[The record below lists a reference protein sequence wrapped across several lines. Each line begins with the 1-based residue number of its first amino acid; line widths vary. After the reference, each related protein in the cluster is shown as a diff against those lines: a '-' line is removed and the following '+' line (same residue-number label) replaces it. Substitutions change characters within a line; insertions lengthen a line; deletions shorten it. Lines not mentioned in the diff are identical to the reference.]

1 MTGEEEYTL
10 DEERLTLEEMQ
21 AMQRALQEKYMEKWH
36 GLGPWKARDTLLWMV
51 SEAGEAAQIL
61 KHEGNDAAAVP
72 GEARAR
78 FVEEM
83 CDVLM
88 YWNDAML
95 CFGVTPEEI
104 ARAYRAKHQRNMSR
118 W

>member
-1 MTGEEEYTL
+1 M
-10 DEERLTLEEMQ
+10 DEERFNLEEMQ
-21 AMQRALQEKYMEKWH
+21 AMQRALQEKYKEKWH
-36 GLGPWKARDTLLWMV
+36 GLGPWKARDTLLWMMA
-51 SEAGEAAQIL
+51 EAGEAAQIL
-61 KHEGNDAAAVP
+61 KHEGNEAAAVH
-72 GEARAR
+72 GEARAH

-95 CFGVTPEEI
+95 CFDIAPEEI
-104 ARAYRAKHQRNMSR
+104 AEAYRAKFRRNMAR